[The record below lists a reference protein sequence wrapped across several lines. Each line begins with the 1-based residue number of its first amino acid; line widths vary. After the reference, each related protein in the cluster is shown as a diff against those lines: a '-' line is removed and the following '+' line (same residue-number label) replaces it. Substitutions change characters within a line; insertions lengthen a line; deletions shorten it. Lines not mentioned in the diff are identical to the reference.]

1 MRIDPAEKESV
12 DLYRLMISVVVP
24 RPIAWVSTK
33 SAAGVL
39 NAAPFSY
46 FQALSSKPPMV
57 MIAVGKK
64 RGGVAKHTR
73 QNLAK
78 TGEFVINNVS
88 EPEAGRMV
96 RTSNDYDAD
105 VSEFEEVGLTAV
117 ESEIVAPPRIGESR
131 VSMECKLDRII
142 EVGGSSVCIGEVV
155 LFHVD
160 DEVLGPDGT
169 VDPRKLE
176 PLGRLG
182 GNCYAPLRDVLEI
195 ERDGTVSRLD

>member
-57 MIAVGKK
+57 MIAIGKK
-64 RGGVAKHTR
+64 RGGAAKDTR
-73 QNLAK
+73 QNIAE
-78 TGEFVINNVS
+78 TGEFVINIVS
-88 EPEAGRMV
+88 VPEGGRMV

-117 ESEIVAPPRIGESR
+117 SSEVVTPPRIGESR

-155 LFHVD
+155 LFHVK
-160 DEVLGPDGT
+160 DEILAPDGT

-195 ERDGTVSRLD
+195 QRDGTVSRLD

>member
-1 MRIDPAEKESV
+1 MRIDPAEKEPL

-24 RPIAWVSTK
+24 RPIAWVSTR

-57 MIAVGKK
+57 MIAVGK
-64 RGGVAKHTR
+64 RQGGAAKDTR
-73 QNLAK
+73 RNIAE
-78 TGEFVINNVS
+78 TGEFVVNIVS
-88 EPEAGRMV
+88 ESEGSKMV
-96 RTSNDYDAD
+96 RTSNDYDPA
-105 VSEFEEVGLTAV
+105 VSEFDAVGLTAAG
-117 ESEIVAPPRIGESR
+117 SEIVAPPRIGESR